1 MSLMGY
7 VPSLQLI
14 KLVEAIYEKKIEAD
28 SVDDAQENERQNACE
43 FMYDFMLNSYGLK
56 GLAESAVHG
65 VFKKIKQMMISK
77 GIEKTHKAR
86 FHIMALSDCF
96 LLLCC
101 MLNANMCSSHGSHSD
116 MEFGDWS
123 DNVK

>member
-1 MSLMGY
+1 M
-7 VPSLQLI
+7 PSLQLL

-86 FHIMALSDCF
+86 FHIMALSECF
-96 LLLCC
+96 LLQCV
-101 MLNANMCSSHGSHSD
+101 LNAICVID
-116 MEFGDWS
+116 MAVIVTW
-123 DNVK
+123 NYW